1 MPVYYTTNGDEFEVK
16 LNDRSYGGRTTT
28 KFKVDKSGN
37 VLGPTNKSVLTGTLY
52 SAVAVGANN
61 SGEGDEGAGHAK
73 VTAAKVGDKVI
84 ACCNLTDTSDVQ
96 AKFETVVTVDGEVQ
110 QSSGTDNYSA
120 KNILFILQS
129 P

>member
-52 SAVAVGANN
+52 SAVAVGADN
-61 SGEGDEGAGHAK
+61 SGEGAGHAK

-84 ACCNLTDTSDVQ
+84 ACCNLTDISDVQ

-110 QSSGTDNYSA
+110 QSSGIDDYSA